1 MLIKKNNN
9 LLLQITFQCLLVLVL
24 IVSFK
29 ASAAVYQWQDSQGQK
44 HYSDQVRQGA
54 ELIRLKPGYSYY
66 TVKKVYDGDTVL
78 LTDGRKV
85 RFLSVNTPE
94 VEGRNKLEEAGGETA
109 KRWLTEKLTG
119 KKVRLEFDQERKDKY
134 GRTLAYIFTEEN
146 EHINLTLVR
155 LGLAAINIYPPN
167 LRYLDDFILAQ
178 QQAEDSRQGLWR
190 LPAYQVKPVA
200 LLTQENYKGWQRLQG
215 RVQSIK
221 KSRKYVFLTF
231 SGSFSVR
238 IAKTQLKFFSDI
250 SAYQGKTLEVRGWV
264 NKNKDRF
271 SLLLRHPSA
280 IKIIG

>member
-1 MLIKKNNN
+1 MLIKIDNKS
-9 LLLQITFQCLLVLVL
+9 LRGIKIKWLLVLML
-24 IVSFK
+24 SFSGA
-29 ASAAVYQWQDSQGQK
+29 ASTAVFQWQDSQGRK
-44 HYSDQVRQGA
+44 HYSDKARQGA

-66 TVKKVYDGDTVL
+66 AVKKVYDGDTVL
-78 LTDGRKV
+78 LTDGLKV
-85 RFLSVNTPE
+85 RLLSVNTPE
-94 VEGRNKLEEAGGETA
+94 VEGRNKLEEAGGEAA
-109 KRWLTEKLTG
+109 KRWVTEKLTG
-119 KKVRLEFDQERKDKY
+119 KKVRLEFDLERKDKY

-155 LGLAAINIYPPN
+155 LGLAAMNIYPPN

-200 LLTQENYKGWQRLQG
+200 LLTQKNYKGWQRLQG

-221 KSRKYVFLTF
+221 KSRKYVYLTF

-250 SAYQGKTLEVRGWV
+250 SAYQGKILEVRGWV